1 MNRYRFKGSEM
12 DRAWYEVQ
20 VFEGSDSGWINIHGI
35 GGMLYDTLA
44 DAQEVVEEDGGLD
57 RPYRIVKSVIAE
69 KKGY

>member
-1 MNRYRFKGSEM
+1 M
-12 DRAWYEVQ
+12 DEAWYEVQ
-20 VFEGSDSGWINIHGI
+20 IFYGADDGWINIHGV

-57 RPYRIVKSVIAE
+57 IAYRIVEIRIVE

>member
-1 MNRYRFKGSEM
+1 MGCDM
-12 DRAWYEVQ
+12 DEAWYEVQ
-20 VFEGSDSGWINIHGI
+20 IFYGADDGWINIHGV

-57 RPYRIVKSVIAE
+57 IAYRIVEIRIVE